1 MSRPRTR
8 RVLRF
13 AASCTPRS
21 RGSSGSLGSTCRNSG
36 IARRPASSG
45 ETRSAARTAA
55 TWVLMT
61 ACICLRSR
69 MHWGIQSM
77 NTNGRAYTIRTIVRK
92 IQDMEQ
98 IDGRRQRGDAS
109 RRVVLANAADLAS
122 VEGLDGLSIA
132 RLAAAA
138 NVSKSGVATLFGT
151 KERLQ
156 LAAVDAAAQRFRET
170 VLEPARVEPR
180 GIRRIVALLDA
191 WIAYSRDRVFPG
203 GCFFAAA
210 AADFDSKP
218 GPVRDAIAR
227 AYESWNDY
235 VRVSVG
241 YAVDQGELATDTDA
255 AQLAFEFMALLDAS
269 NTRSIMTGSKEPYRA
284 ARRALVARLLGA
296 GADPEVLRP
305 LAEHVD

>member
-1 MSRPRTR
+1 
-8 RVLRF
+8 
-13 AASCTPRS
+13 
-21 RGSSGSLGSTCRNSG
+21 
-36 IARRPASSG
+36 
-45 ETRSAARTAA
+45 
-55 TWVLMT
+55 
-61 ACICLRSR
+61 